1 MLNVSKQSPAGTY
14 DPATHRMLSFHDA
27 VTKFRDGADTP
38 RAYLERCIERIEA
51 LEPAVMAFAFLN
63 LERARQA
70 ADESGARYQ
79 AGKLLSPVDG
89 MPVGIKDLIE
99 TYDMPTEFGSE
110 LFRSYQPMTDA
121 ACVRA
126 LRQGGAV
133 FVGKTVTVCFGGGD
147 PARTRN
153 PFDTRRT
160 PGGSSS
166 GTAAAVAARMLPVA
180 LGTHARGSTIRPA
193 SFCGAYAL
201 KPTFGAINRQGSFS
215 MAYSMDHLGVFA
227 GTLSDMWTTAR
238 FMAHTA
244 GGDPS
249 YPGLYGALTAP
260 APRQPARL
268 IRLDTAGW
276 PAAEPAARAA
286 FESYLSRL
294 VHAGVEIVTRHDDP
308 AVEACEAAHT
318 RTPQLWT
325 NLYRF
330 EMHWPML
337 QYRERYSDKLPP
349 RLLKGI
355 QDGADITQETYR
367 AALIERDNFRAMHDE
382 LARRAD
388 GFITLSSPGPG
399 PIGMDQG
406 SAIFNEASSI
416 LGAPAINLPLLSVD
430 QAPLG
435 IQLLGRWH
443 EDENLTAVARWLAEE
458 HFDNAARQ

>member
-1 MLNVSKQSPAGTY
+1 MMLHANAQSPAGRY
-14 DPATHRMLSFHDA
+14 DPAAHHMLSFHDVRTRFA
-27 VTKFRDGADTP
+27 EGMDTP
-38 RAYLERCIERIEA
+38 RAYLERCIERINA

-63 LERARQA
+63 LEQARAA
-70 ADESGARYQ
+70 ADECGVRYR
-79 AGKLLSPVDG
+79 AGRPLSPVDG

-121 ACVRA
+121 ATVRA

-133 FVGKTVTVCFGGGD
+133 LVGKTVTVCLGGGD

-166 GTAAAVAARMLPVA
+166 GTAAAVASGMLPAA

-215 MAYSMDHLGVFA
+215 VAYSMDHIGVFA

-238 FMAHTA
+238 FMASEA

-249 YPGLYGALTAP
+249 HPGLYGALEPP
-260 APRQPARL
+260 APRKPARL

-276 PAAEPAARAA
+276 PNADPQAMHA
-286 FESYLSRL
+286 FEQCLERL
-294 VHAGVEIVTRHDDP
+294 ADAGVDIVGRGDDP
-308 AVEACEAAHT
+308 SIEAYEVAHA
-318 RTPQLWT
+318 RTPQLWSA
-325 NLYRF
+325 LYRY

-337 QYRERYSDKLPP
+337 QYRERYADKLPP

-355 QDGADITQETYR
+355 EEGADISQETYR
-367 AALIERDNFRAMHDE
+367 AALIERECFRTMHAE
-382 LARRAD
+382 LARRTD
-388 GFITLSSPGPG
+388 GFITLSSPGPA

-416 LGAPAINLPLLSVD
+416 LGAPAVNVPLLCVD
-430 QAPLG
+430 DVPLG
-435 IQLLGRWH
+435 IQLLGAH
-443 EDENLTAVARWLAEE
+443 HGDERLTAIARWIAEQY
-458 HFDNAARQ
+458 FGKAA

>member
-1 MLNVSKQSPAGTY
+1 MTATESQSPAGAY
-14 DPATHRMLSFHDA
+14 DPSAHRMLSFHDA
-27 VTKFRDGADTP
+27 AARFAAGADTP
-38 RAYLERCIERIEA
+38 RAYLERCIARIEA

-63 LERARQA
+63 LARARDA
-70 ADESGARYQ
+70 ADQAGARYI
-79 AGKLLSPVDG
+79 AGRPLGPVDG

-110 LFRSYQPMTDA
+110 LFRGHQPMTDA
-121 ACVRA
+121 ATVRA

-133 FVGKTVTVCFGGGD
+133 LVGKTVTVCFGGGD

-166 GTAAAVAARMLPVA
+166 GTAAAVASGMLPAA

-193 SFCGAYAL
+193 SFCGVYAL

-215 MAYSMDHLGVFA
+215 MAYSMDHVGVFA
-227 GTLSDMWTTAR
+227 GTLSDMWRTAR
-238 FMAHTA
+238 YIAGQT

-249 YPGLYGALTAP
+249 HPGLYGGETSP
-260 APRQPARL
+260 APHKPARL

-276 PAAEPAARAA
+276 PAAEPAAKEQ
-286 FESYLSRL
+286 FERFVSGLGE
-294 VHAGVEIVTRHDDP
+294 AGVEIVTRRDDQ
-308 AVEACEAAHT
+308 AIEAYETAHL
-318 RTPQLWT
+318 RTPTLWA
-325 NLYRF
+325 NLYRY

-337 QYRERYSDKLPP
+337 QYRERFADKMPP

-355 QDGADITQETYR
+355 EDGAHMTLETYR
-367 AALIERDNFRAMHDE
+367 TALTERENFRAVHEE

-416 LGAPAINLPLLSVD
+416 LGVPAINLPLLAVD
-430 QAPLG
+430 AAPLG
-435 IQLLGRWH
+435 IQLLGGWH
-443 EDENLTAVARWLAEE
+443 GDERLTAVARWLAEM
-458 HFDNAARQ
+458 HFGNPA

>member
-1 MLNVSKQSPAGTY
+1 MLDLNKQSPAGVY
-14 DPATHRMLSFHDA
+14 DPSTHRMLSFHDA
-27 VTKFRDGADTP
+27 AAKFRDGSDNP
-38 RAYLERCIERIEA
+38 RAYLERCIERIGA
-51 LEPAVMAFAFLN
+51 LDGAVMAFAFLN
-63 LERARQA
+63 LERARKA
-70 ADESGARYQ
+70 ADESGIRYK
-79 AGKLLSPVDG
+79 AGKPISVIDG

-110 LFRSYQPMTDA
+110 LFKGHQPMTDA
-121 ACVRA
+121 ASVRA

-133 FVGKTVTVCFGGGD
+133 LVGKTVTVCFGGGD

-193 SFCGAYAL
+193 SFCGTYAL

-238 FMAHTA
+238 FIVSEA
-244 GGDPS
+244 GGDPG
-249 YPGLYGALTAP
+249 YPGLDGALTP
-260 APRQPARL
+260 PPPRKPARL

-276 PAAEPAARAA
+276 ALAEQPAKAA
-286 FESYLSRL
+286 FNAYLPRL
-294 VHAGVEIVTRHDDP
+294 ADAGVEIVTRYDDA
-308 AVEACEAAHT
+308 AVEAYETALAHM
-318 RTPQLWT
+318 PQLWT

-337 QYRERYSDKLPP
+337 QYRERHRDKLPP

-355 QDGADITQETYR
+355 DDGAPITQETYR
-367 AALIERDNFRAMHDE
+367 AAHVEREKLRAMHEE
-382 LARRAD
+382 LAKRAD

-399 PIGMDQG
+399 PIGTDQG
-406 SAIFNEASSI
+406 SAIFNEASSV
-416 LGAPAINLPLLSVD
+416 LGAPAINLPLLAVD
-430 QAPLG
+430 AAPLG
-435 IQLLGRWH
+435 IQLLGRWQS
-443 EDENLTAVARWLAEE
+443 DERLTAIARWLAEV
-458 HFDNAARQ
+458 HFGNLA

>member
-1 MLNVSKQSPAGTY
+1 MLDVDKQSPAGVY

-27 VTKFRDGADTP
+27 VVKFGDGTDTP
-38 RAYLERCIERIEA
+38 RAYLERCIQRIEA
-51 LEPAVMAFAFLN
+51 VEPAVLAFAFLN
-63 LERARQA
+63 LERARKA
-70 ADESGARYQ
+70 ADESGARYK
-79 AGKLLSPVDG
+79 AGKPLSRVDG

-99 TYDMPTEFGSE
+99 TFDMPTEFGSE

-126 LRQGGAV
+126 LRGGGAV
-133 FVGKTVTVCFGGGD
+133 LVGKTVTVCFGGGD

-166 GTAAAVAARMLPVA
+166 GTAAAVGARMVPVA

-193 SFCGAYAL
+193 SFCGTYAL

-238 FMAHTA
+238 FTASEA

-249 YPGLYGALTAP
+249 HPGLYGALSPP
-260 APRQPARL
+260 APRKPARF

-276 PAAEPAARAA
+276 PAAEPAAKEA
-286 FESYLSRL
+286 FEAYLSRL
-294 VHAGVEIVTRHDDP
+294 VAAGVEIITRRDDP
-308 AVEACEAAHT
+308 AIEAYETAHA

-337 QYRERYSDKLPP
+337 QYRERYGEKMPP

-355 QDGADITQETYR
+355 EDGAHITQETYR
-367 AALIERDNFRAMHDE
+367 VALTERECFRSMHDE
-382 LARRAD
+382 LARRVD

-406 SAIFNEASSI
+406 SAVFNEASSI
-416 LGAPAINLPLLSVD
+416 LGAPAVNLPLLVVD
-430 QAPLG
+430 RAPLG

-443 EDENLTAVARWLAEE
+443 EDERLTGIARWLAEA
-458 HFDNAARQ
+458 HFGNAS

>member
-1 MLNVSKQSPAGTY
+1 MANVNKQSPVGAY
-14 DPATHRMLSFHDA
+14 DPSTHRMLSFHDA
-27 VTKFRDGADTP
+27 VARFRDGSDTP

-51 LEPAVMAFAFLN
+51 LEPTVMAFAFLN
-63 LERARQA
+63 LERARKA
-70 ADESGARYQ
+70 ADESDTRYR
-79 AGKLLSPVDG
+79 AGKPLGPVDG
-89 MPVGIKDLIE
+89 MPTGIKDLIE

-110 LFRSYQPMTDA
+110 LFLGHQPMTDA
-121 ACVRA
+121 ASVRA

-133 FVGKTVTVCFGGGD
+133 LVGKTVTVCFGGGD

-166 GTAAAVAARMLPVA
+166 GTAAAVAARMLPAA

-193 SFCGAYAL
+193 SFCGVYAL

-215 MAYSMDHLGVFA
+215 MAYSMDHVGVFA

-238 FMAHTA
+238 FIASEA

-249 YPGLYGALTAP
+249 HPGLYGALTP
-260 APRQPARL
+260 PEPRMPARL

-276 PAAEPAARAA
+276 LMAEPAAKTA
-286 FESYLSRL
+286 FATYLSRL
-294 VHAGVEIVTRHDDP
+294 ADAGIEIITRGDDP
-308 AVEACEAAHT
+308 AIEAYENVHT

-330 EMHWPML
+330 EMRWPML
-337 QYRERYSDKLPP
+337 QYRERFRDKMPP

-355 QDGADITQETYR
+355 EEGAHITQEIYR
-367 AALIERDNFRAMHDE
+367 AALIEREKFRSMHDD
-382 LARRAD
+382 LAKRAD

-416 LGAPAINLPLLSVD
+416 LGAPAINLPLLAVD

-435 IQLLGRWH
+435 VQLLGRRH
-443 EDENLTAVARWLAEE
+443 EDERLTAVARWLAEVQ
-458 HFDNAARQ
+458 FGQAG

>member
-1 MLNVSKQSPAGTY
+1 MSVDPQFPAGRY
-14 DPATHRMLSFHDA
+14 DPRTHRMLSFHDA
-27 VTKFRDGADTP
+27 VAGFRDYRDTP

-51 LEPAVMAFAFLN
+51 LDGAVMAFAFLN
-63 LERARQA
+63 LDRARKA
-70 ADESGARYQ
+70 ADESGARYK
-79 AGKLLSPVDG
+79 AGRPLGPVDG

-99 TYDMPTEFGSE
+99 THDMPTEFGSE
-110 LFRSYQPMTDA
+110 LFRGHQPLTDA

-133 FVGKTVTVCFGGGD
+133 LVGKTVTVCFGGGD

-153 PFDTRRT
+153 PFDARRT

-166 GTAAAVAARMLPVA
+166 GTAAVVASRMLPVA

-193 SFCGAYAL
+193 SFCGVYAL

-227 GTLSDMWTTAR
+227 GTLSDIWRTAR
-238 FMAHTA
+238 FIASEA

-249 YPGLYGALTAP
+249 HPGLYGGP
-260 APRQPARL
+260 APPPPRKPARL

-276 PAAEPAARAA
+276 PAAEPAAKAA
-286 FESYLSRL
+286 FEAYVARL
-294 VHAGVEIVTRHDDP
+294 VDAGVEIISGRD
-308 AVEACEAAHT
+308 AAIEAYEAAHT

-337 QYRERYSDKLPP
+337 QYRERHADKMPP

-355 QDGADITQETYR
+355 EDGAHLTQETYR
-367 AALIERDNFRAMHDE
+367 EALTERDKFRALHDQ
-382 LARRAD
+382 LAARAD

-416 LGAPAINLPLLSVD
+416 LGAPAINLPLLAVD

-435 IQLLGRWH
+435 VQLLGRWH
-443 EDENLTAVARWLAEE
+443 EDERLTAVARWLAET
-458 HFDNAARQ
+458 HFGNLA

>member
-1 MLNVSKQSPAGTY
+1 MTDVDKQSPAGVY
-14 DPATHRMLSFHDA
+14 DPLQHRMLSFHDA
-27 VTKFRDGADTP
+27 VAKFREGADTP
-38 RAYLERCIERIEA
+38 RAYLEHCIERIEA
-51 LEPAVMAFAFLN
+51 LDSAVMAFAFLN
-63 LERARQA
+63 LERARKA
-70 ADESGARYQ
+70 ADESGARHK
-79 AGKLLSPVDG
+79 AGRPLSAVDG

-110 LFRSYQPMTDA
+110 LFRGHQPMTDA
-121 ACVRA
+121 ASVRA
-126 LRQGGAV
+126 LREAGAV
-133 FVGKTVTVCFGGGD
+133 LAGKTVTVCFGGGD

-166 GTAAAVAARMLPVA
+166 GTAAAVASRMLPAA

-193 SFCGAYAL
+193 SFCGVYAL

-215 MAYSMDHLGVFA
+215 MAYSMDHLGVFG

-238 FMAHTA
+238 TIASRA

-249 YPGLYGALTAP
+249 HPGLYGEIAPP
-260 APRQPARL
+260 APRKPARL

-276 PAAEPAARAA
+276 PAAEPAAKAS
-286 FESYLSRL
+286 FEAYLSR
-294 VHAGVEIVTRHDDP
+294 VAGAGVEILTRRDDP
-308 AVEACEAAHT
+308 AIEAYEIAHT
-318 RTPQLWT
+318 GTPALWT

-337 QYRERYSDKLPP
+337 QYRERYSDKMPP

-355 QDGADITQETYR
+355 EGGAHITQDTYR
-367 AALIERDNFRAMHDE
+367 AALTERDKFRAMHDE
-382 LARRAD
+382 LAQRAD

-406 SAIFNEASSI
+406 SAIFNEASSV
-416 LGAPAINLPLLSVD
+416 LGAPAINLPLLVVD
-430 QAPLG
+430 RAPLG
-435 IQLLGRWH
+435 VQLLGRWH
-443 EDENLTAVARWLAEE
+443 QDERLTAAARWLAES
-458 HFDNAARQ
+458 HFGNPA